1 MSLSLTIGRLA
12 QKSGVNIETV
22 RYYQR
27 LGIIEEPIKPVHG
40 YRIYPP
46 DTVDRILFIRRAK
59 ELGFSLGEISD
70 LLDLGEGHCEDVR
83 HRAEEKRSYIDQQ
96 INDLQNLRATLDQL
110 IKTCQAGSDEAHC
123 PIVETL
129 AGKNPEG

>member
-1 MSLSLTIGRLA
+1 MTQSLTIGHLA
-12 QKSGVNIETV
+12 RKSGVNIETV

-27 LGIIEEPIKPVHG
+27 LGIIEEPVKPARG

-46 DTVDRILFIRRAK
+46 ETVDRILFIRRAK
-59 ELGFSLGEISD
+59 ELGFSLGEIAE
-70 LLDLGEGHCEDVR
+70 LLELGESHCEDIR

-96 INDLQNLRATLDQL
+96 IKDLENLRATLDQL
-110 IKTCQAGSDEAHC
+110 IKTCQSGSDKAHC

-129 AGKNPEG
+129 AKR